1 MYSAIILKEK
11 IPGQSR
17 GGRDSNRRYGEG
29 EEQEPQPTQDQDTIP
44 VPIQGS
50 FQKPVAIPPIP
61 QQVENLQE
69 KAIRSFVVQVTLQ
82 KQVKVPEP
90 EEKVQVQIQKSIEK
104 EEIKV

>member
-1 MYSAIILKEK
+1 LKEK

-17 GGRDSNRRYGEG
+17 GGRDPNRRYGEG
-29 EEQEPQPTQDQDTIP
+29 QEQEPQPTQDQDTIP
-44 VPIQGS
+44 DPIQGS
-50 FQKPVAIPPIP
+50 FQKPLAKPIP

-69 KAIRSFVVQVTLQ
+69 KAIRPFVVQVTLQ

-90 EEKVQVQIQKSIEK
+90 EEKVQVQIRKSIEK

>member
-1 MYSAIILKEK
+1 MYSTIILKEK

-17 GGRDSNRRYGEG
+17 GGRDPNRRYGEG

-44 VPIQGS
+44 IQGP
-50 FQKPVAIPPIP
+50 FQKPLAKPIP
-61 QQVENLQE
+61 KPVENLQE

-82 KQVKVPEP
+82 KQVKITEP

>member
-1 MYSAIILKEK
+1 MQESLQAMYSAIILKEK

-17 GGRDSNRRYGEG
+17 GGRDPNRRYGEG

-50 FQKPVAIPPIP
+50 FQKPLAKPIP
-61 QQVENLQE
+61 QPVENLKE

-82 KQVKVPEP
+82 KQV
-90 EEKVQVQIQKSIEK
+90 
-104 EEIKV
+104 